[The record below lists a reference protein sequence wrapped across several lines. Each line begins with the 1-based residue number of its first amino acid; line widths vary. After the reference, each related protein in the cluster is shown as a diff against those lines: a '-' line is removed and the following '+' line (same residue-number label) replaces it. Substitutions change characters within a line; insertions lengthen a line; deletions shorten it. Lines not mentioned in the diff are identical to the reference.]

1 MEPPAKLDF
10 GDPVVG
16 MELRYLEYNMMAEE
30 STLLEMLAP
39 YHPAVAS
46 PRRISSAL
54 VHLLRGEPE
63 NEGGTG
69 GSAAAAQGGSRRRTE
84 PKGAG
89 EEPF

>member
-39 YHPAVAS
+39 YYPAVAS
-46 PRRISSAL
+46 PRRTSSAP

-69 GSAAAAQGGSRRRTE
+69 GSTAAARGGSRRRTE
-84 PKGAG
+84 PEGAG
-89 EEPF
+89 EEPC